1 MIKIAPTLSF
11 IKKTGRK
18 TRKLLRGEGK
28 KSSTKYKRASRH
40 SRITSE
46 SEEIPP
52 TFLRYSRKA
61 ASMSRREAFEA
72 KNPSRSISLGEEV
85 VTRRTSLSTSVFRAM
100 IRLAISQCVV

>member
-1 MIKIAPTLSF
+1 MLKIPPMLIFS
-11 IKKTGRK
+11 KKTGGKPKRVW
-18 TRKLLRGEGK
+18 RGGEKKGK
-28 KSSTKYKRASRH
+28 MYSKRASRH